1 MDKGNICVHY
11 VYVYFKNH
19 SLPKVSYFGN
29 SLISSGTV
37 TWFLKQ
43 CRELTTCFVLHIVN
57 LPSYWDLDPN
67 INTFP
72 LRTVHMKYFQ
82 TLSPVKNRPLM
93 KSSRFYCC
101 SFFSPWSLKFL
112 SKSVYVKVL
121 CFTVPWMWFL
131 CSLQYCCYSLKM

>member
-1 MDKGNICVHY
+1 MDKGNICVHVC
-11 VYVYFKNH
+11 VYIFQKPFTAKGFLLWQFPDIFWYSN
-19 SLPKVSYFGN
+19 
-29 SLISSGTV
+29 LIFETMQR
-37 TWFLKQ
+37 TYNM
-43 CRELTTCFVLHIVN
+43 FVLHIVN

-72 LRTVHMKYFQ
+72 LRTVHIKYFQ

-121 CFTVPWMWFL
+121 CFTVPWIWFL

>member
-1 MDKGNICVHY
+1 MCALCVCIFQKPFTAKGFLLWQFPDIFWYSN
-11 VYVYFKNH
+11 
-19 SLPKVSYFGN
+19 
-29 SLISSGTV
+29 LIFETMQR
-37 TWFLKQ
+37 TYNM
-43 CRELTTCFVLHIVN
+43 FVLHIVN

-112 SKSVYVKVL
+112 QSQCMSKYCVSQFPG
-121 CFTVPWMWFL
+121 CGFFVPFNIVVTHL
-131 CSLQYCCYSLKM
+131 KCS